1 MVPAK
6 RMLRNMAQ
14 RVAKVFY
21 EGPEPPKRLAV
32 AVDEFARANQHATQ
46 RDWSTFALHFA
57 QECYRTGY
65 VRGLEWSERDIERRD
80 PAVDPE
86 VFVEQVQ
93 NDMSFERGENDPPL
107 ITDVD
112 AVIDGDVPGGGD
124 VKQ

>member
-14 RVAKVFY
+14 RIAKVFY
-21 EGPEPPKRLAV
+21 EGPEPPKRIAV
-32 AVDEFARANQHATQ
+32 AVAEFVRASPHATQ
-46 RDWSTFALHFA
+46 QEWSAFALHFA

-86 VFVEQVQ
+86 AFVEAAQ
-93 NDMSFERGENDPPL
+93 NDMSFERDENDPPP

-112 AVIDGDVPGGGD
+112 AVVDGDVPGGGD